1 MKFEDIE
8 SFFHK
13 VAPKAVSNAVKD
25 WQRGGAPK
33 IKETTGERVVVYN
46 CLKDAYDKDP
56 DRILTELHFIF
67 DTMSYA
73 ENARP
78 ERIRKVI
85 REEIYLKVARIE
97 DTELLD
103 KVIDSYAY
111 VYTTNTSRKVNIR

>member
-13 VAPKAVSNAVKD
+13 VAPKALSNAIKD

-33 IKETTGERVVVYN
+33 IQETTGERIVVYN

-67 DTMSYA
+67 DLAETM
-73 ENARP
+73 EARP
-78 ERIRKVI
+78 ERIRKI
-85 REEIYLKVARIE
+85 LREEIYLKVSRIE

-111 VYTTNTSRKVNIR
+111 VYTTNTSKKVNIK